1 MFVDY
6 HRLGVDRA
14 RLLMAFVA
22 SNACVPT
29 LQGEMR
35 PGVMVEGGGHPALR
49 IVAVRTRCLP
59 GLGKLAV
66 MGIFVTIFAD
76 LRRVLELYFFF
87 ADRRLV
93 TITALDGAMRSEQR
107 EFGFRMVEAIH
118 VGPGPHVMAGFA
130 PLRRAIGT
138 APRHAFFEFAMMDI
152 LMAGGAGP
160 IFEME
165 RQDLVSSSGGANFVA
180 IGARNGGVRAG
191 QCKTRLAMFGDGEG
205 GAVKIQN
212 GMTIFAFVS
221 IWSGFKLS
229 VMGILVAVGAGC
241 EFHLIDGVLA
251 RG

>member
-1 MFVDY
+1 
-6 HRLGVDRA
+6 
-14 RLLMAFVA
+14 MAFVA

-49 IVAVRTRCLP
+49 IVAVRTRSLP

-76 LRRVLELYFFF
+76 LRRVFELYFFF

-93 TITALDGAMRSEQR
+93 TITALDGAMRSKQR

-118 VGPGPHVMAGFA
+118 VRPGPHVMAGFA

-152 LMAGGAGP
+152 FMAGRAGP

-191 QCKTRLAMFGDGEG
+191 QGETCFAMFGDRKCGT
-205 GAVKIQN
+205 VKIQN
-212 GMTIFAFVS
+212 GMTIFAFVV
-221 IWSGFKLS
+221 IRSGFKLS
-229 VMGILVAVGAGC
+229 VMGVLVAVGASC

>member
-49 IVAVRTRCLP
+49 IVAVGTRSLP

-76 LRRVLELYFFF
+76 LRRVFELYFFF
-87 ADRRLV
+87 ANRRLV
-93 TITALDGAMRSEQR
+93 TITALDGAMRSKQR

-118 VGPGPHVMAGFA
+118 VRPGPHVMAGFA

-152 LMAGGAGP
+152 LMAGRAGP

-165 RQDLVSSSGGANFVA
+165 RQDFIFPSGGANFVA

-191 QCKTRLAMFGDGEG
+191 QGKTRLAMFGDRKC

-212 GMTIFAFVS
+212 GMTIFAFVV
-221 IWSGFKLS
+221 IRSGFKLS
-229 VMGILVAVGAGC
+229 VMGVLVAVGASC